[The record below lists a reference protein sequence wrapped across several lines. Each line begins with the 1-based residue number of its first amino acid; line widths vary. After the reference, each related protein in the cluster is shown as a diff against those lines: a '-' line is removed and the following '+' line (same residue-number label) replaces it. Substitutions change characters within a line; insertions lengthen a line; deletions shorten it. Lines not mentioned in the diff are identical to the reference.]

1 MLTALS
7 LYDKRIAPPPRFEY
21 YTPAELAQHAADG
34 YTYAAIDTSHNAAPT
49 AHCAPL
55 HRYNEALDIY
65 LTA

>member
-7 LYDKRIAPPPRFEY
+7 LYDKRIAP
-21 YTPAELAQHAADG
+21 TELAQHTADG
-34 YTYAAIDTSHNAAPT
+34 YTYAAIDTSYDAAPT
-49 AHCAPL
+49 AHCASL